1 MIPAL
6 GYSERLPFDLE
17 ASERDHTCPE
27 TGEIDMVSVARDRA
41 EHNMHGRSIKGN
53 PLLTPEERKWE
64 AIADR
69 YLFLTGSDDPAY
81 CLAELNELVRTWP
94 TKHTA
99 RYLAEVGPKLE
110 ARIAERALMKK
121 LGADEARAR
130 AARFTTK

>member
-6 GYSERLPFDLE
+6 GYTERLPFDLE
-17 ASERDHTCPE
+17 ASERDHTDAV

-64 AIADR
+64 AVADR
-69 YLFLTGSDDPAY
+69 YVFLTGTEDPAY
-81 CLAELNELVRTWP
+81 CLAELTELVRTWP
-94 TKHTA
+94 TPHTA

-110 ARIAERALMKK
+110 ARIAERALNRR
-121 LGADEARAR
+121 LTIQERAR
-130 AARFTTK
+130 VTTK

>member
-6 GYSERLPFDLE
+6 GYTERLSFDLE
-17 ASERDHTCPE
+17 ASERDHTDAV

-53 PLLTPEERKWE
+53 PLLTSEERKWE
-64 AIADR
+64 AVADR
-69 YLFLTGSDDPAY
+69 YVFLTGADDPAY

-94 TKHTA
+94 TPHTA

-110 ARIAERALMKK
+110 ARIAERALNRR
-121 LGADEARAR
+121 LTIQERAR
-130 AARFTTK
+130 VTTK

>member
-6 GYSERLPFDLE
+6 GYTERLPFDLE
-17 ASERDHTCPE
+17 ASERDHTDAV

-64 AIADR
+64 AVADR
-69 YLFLTGSDDPAY
+69 YVFLMGADDPAY

-94 TKHTA
+94 TPHTA

-110 ARIAERALMKK
+110 ARIAERALNRR
-121 LGADEARAR
+121 LTIQERAR
-130 AARFTTK
+130 VTTK